1 MAVGT
6 QRYALLLCFFDCLG
20 YVSFPHSQVV
30 NRSLTFFDDMVKVND
45 SRVFFP
51 TMTTPLLRLVR
62 DPLYSVFISTLPCS
76 LDNLL
81 SVPFVPLPCVH
92 LLLGLAYG
100 LVLEWHESPSESFPP
115 VQRSCERVR
124 DLGGVKSEAARDQVV
139 GTWYIVGGIRHSPSI
154 PMPSSPLNAQSD
166 HLPLNAIPPVR
177 TQHTATTQI
186 NAILH
191 LL

>member
-20 YVSFPHSQVV
+20 YVSFPHSQII

-45 SRVFFP
+45 SRVLFP
-51 TMTTPLLRLVR
+51 TMTTPLLRFVCS
-62 DPLYSVFISTLPCS
+62 PLYSVFISTLPCS

-81 SVPFVPLPCVH
+81 SVSFVPLPCVH

-100 LVLEWHESPSESFPP
+100 LVLEWHEPPSESFPP

-124 DLGGVKSEAARDQVV
+124 DLGGIKSEAARDQVV
-139 GTWYIVGGIRHSPSI
+139 GTRYVVSCIRHSPSI
-154 PMPSSPLNAQSD
+154 PMPSSPLNS
-166 HLPLNAIPPVR
+166 
-177 TQHTATTQI
+177 
-186 NAILH
+186 
-191 LL
+191 